1 MLYNFVEYLL
11 KYTINAE
18 IISSVFID
26 RCDLVRSA
34 GVWIPRWILQIYGL
48 LLLFEAEPLTVD
60 ENDFGQGANHDQK
73 FHMYSD
79 IQLTADGGRE

>member
-34 GVWIPRWILQIYGL
+34 GV
-48 LLLFEAEPLTVD
+48 
-60 ENDFGQGANHDQK
+60 
-73 FHMYSD
+73 
-79 IQLTADGGRE
+79 